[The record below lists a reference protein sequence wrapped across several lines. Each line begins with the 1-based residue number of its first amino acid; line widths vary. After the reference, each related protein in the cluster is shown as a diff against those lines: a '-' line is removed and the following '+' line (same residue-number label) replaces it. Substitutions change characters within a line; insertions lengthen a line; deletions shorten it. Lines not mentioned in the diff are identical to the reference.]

1 MIELPIKV
9 LLVEDSPVALSILQK
24 ILKSSS
30 DIEVVG
36 TATNGEKALELIP
49 QLQPRV
55 ICTDLYMKKMD
66 GLEFTKQVMS
76 KHPRPILVISN
87 AVAEQDSDNVFQL
100 LQAGA
105 IDVFPKPTTGLI
117 SDYEKIGTKLVNKL
131 KLIAG
136 VKVFTKRSMLIS
148 APTLPSILVRETTS
162 AKTEYQSTTRIKAI
176 AIGASTGG
184 PQALQK
190 ILALLPK
197 NLFVPVFCTQHIS
210 PGFLKG
216 LVDWL
221 AVKCQLPLKIA
232 VAGQYPNPGTV
243 YFAPEGNHLEL
254 NSGGKFVCSD
264 RSKVDGHCPSVTAN
278 FKSVAQ
284 YYGKHAVGILLTGM
298 GRDGAA
304 GMQAISQAGGTTIA
318 QDEKTC
324 IVFGMP
330 KEAIALN
337 AAQYVLPLP
346 KIAPFLLDKVLK
358 NS

>member
-9 LLVEDSPVALSILQK
+9 LLAEDSLVALNILQK
-24 ILKSSS
+24 ILNSSS

-36 TATNGEKALELIP
+36 TATNGEEALELIP
-49 QLQPRV
+49 RLQPKV
-55 ICTDLYMKKMD
+55 ICTDLYMKKMN
-66 GLEFTKQVMS
+66 GLEFTKRVMA
-76 KHPRPILVISN
+76 KYPRPILVISN
-87 AVAEQDSDNVFQL
+87 AVGEQDTDNVFQL

-105 IDVFPKPTTGLI
+105 IDVFPKPTTGLV
-117 SDYEKIGTKLVNKL
+117 SDYEKIGIKLVNKL

-136 VKVFTKRSMLIS
+136 VKVFTKRSMLTS
-148 APTLPSILVRETTS
+148 APTLPPITVRETNSTQV
-162 AKTEYQSTTRIKAI
+162 EYQGTTQIKAI

-190 ILALLPK
+190 ILALLPQ
-197 NLFVPVFCTQHIS
+197 NLSVPVFCTQHIS

-221 AVKCQLPLKIA
+221 AVKCQLPIKIA
-232 VAGQYPNPGTV
+232 VEGQYPNLGTV
-243 YFAPEGNHLEL
+243 YFAPEGSHLEI
-254 NSGGKFVCSD
+254 SSFGKFICANE
-264 RSKVDGHCPSVTAN
+264 SKVDGHCPSVTAN

-304 GMQAISQAGGTTIA
+304 GMQAISQAGGITIA

-330 KEAIALN
+330 REAIALN
-337 AAQYVLPLP
+337 AAQYVLPL
-346 KIAPFLLDKVLK
+346 KEIMPFLLDRVLK
-358 NS
+358 NN